1 MKVILNQDVSALGHI
16 GEIVNV
22 RNGYARNFLL
32 PRGVAAVA
40 NEANEAALKHH
51 RRILDKKK
59 AQLLAD
65 AKTLAAQIEKTAVTV
80 YKQTGEDERIFG
92 SVTTA
97 ELEELLNQEGLK
109 VSKRDISLV
118 EDIKKVGVYHG
129 QVKLHADVTAKFKV
143 WVVAKQ

>member
-1 MKVILNQDVSALGHI
+1 MKVILNQDVSTLGRI

-32 PRGVAAVA
+32 PRGIAAVA

-59 AQLLAD
+59 AQLLAE

-97 ELEELLNQEGLK
+97 ELEDLLSQEGLK
-109 VSKRDISLV
+109 VSRRDISLV
-118 EDIKKVGVYHG
+118 EEIKKVGVYHG
-129 QVKLHADVTAKFKV
+129 QVKLHSDVTAKFKV

>member
-1 MKVILNQDVSALGHI
+1 MKVILNQDVTSLGRI

-22 RNGYARNFLL
+22 RNGYARNYLL

-59 AQLLAD
+59 AQLLAA
-65 AKTLAAQIEKTAVTV
+65 AKTLAAQIEKVAVTV

-97 ELEELLNQEGLK
+97 ELEDLLGQEGHK
-109 VSKRDISLV
+109 ISRRDITLV

-129 QVKLHADVTAKFKV
+129 QVRLHPEVTAKFKV

>member
-1 MKVILNQDVSALGHI
+1 MKVILNQDVSTLGRI

-32 PRGVAAVA
+32 PRGIAAVA

-59 AQLLAD
+59 AQLLAE

-97 ELEELLNQEGLK
+97 ELEELLNQEGHK
-109 VSKRDISLV
+109 VSRRDISLV

-129 QVKLHADVTAKFKV
+129 QVKLHPEVTAKFKV

>member
-1 MKVILNQDVSALGHI
+1 MKVILNQDVSTLGRI

-22 RNGYARNFLL
+22 RNGYARNYLL
-32 PRGVAAVA
+32 PRGIAGMA

-59 AQLLAD
+59 AQLLAE
-65 AKTLAAQIEKTAVTV
+65 AKAQAAQIEKIAVTV

-97 ELEELLNQEGLK
+97 ELEDLLNQEGHK
-109 VSKRDISLV
+109 VSRRDISLV
-118 EDIKKVGVYHG
+118 EEIKKVGVYHG
-129 QVKLHADVTAKFKV
+129 QVKLHSEVTAKFKV

>member
-1 MKVILNQDVSALGHI
+1 MKVILNQDVSTLGHI

-22 RNGYARNFLL
+22 RNGYARNYLL
-32 PRGVAAVA
+32 PRGIAGMA

-59 AQLLAD
+59 AQLLAE
-65 AKTLAAQIEKTAVTV
+65 AKALAAQIEKIAVTV

-97 ELEELLNQEGLK
+97 ELEDLLNQEGHK
-109 VSKRDISLV
+109 VSRRDISLV
-118 EDIKKVGVYHG
+118 EEIKKVGVYHG
-129 QVKLHADVTAKFKV
+129 QVKLHSEVTAKFKV

>member
-1 MKVILNQDVSALGHI
+1 MKVILNQDVSTLGRI
-16 GEIVNV
+16 GEIVSV
-22 RNGYARNFLL
+22 RNGYARNYLL
-32 PRGVAAVA
+32 PRGIAGVA

-59 AQLLAD
+59 AQLLAE
-65 AKTLAAQIEKTAVTV
+65 AKSLAAQIEKISVTV

-97 ELEELLNQEGLK
+97 ELEDLLNQEGLK
-109 VSKRDISLV
+109 VSRRDISLV

-129 QVKLHADVTAKFKV
+129 QVKLHSDITAKFKV

>member
-1 MKVILNQDVSALGHI
+1 MKVILNQDVSTLGRI

-22 RNGYARNFLL
+22 RNGYARNYLL
-32 PRGVAAVA
+32 PRGIAGMA

-59 AQLLAD
+59 AHLLAE
-65 AKTLAAQIEKTAVTV
+65 AKAQAAQIEKIAVTV

-97 ELEELLNQEGLK
+97 ELEDLLNQEGHK
-109 VSKRDISLV
+109 VSRRDISLV
-118 EDIKKVGVYHG
+118 EEIKKVGVYHG
-129 QVKLHADVTAKFKV
+129 QVKLHSEVTAKFKV

>member
-1 MKVILNQDVSALGHI
+1 MKVILNQDVSALGRI

-32 PRGVAAVA
+32 PRGMAAVA

-109 VSKRDISLV
+109 VSRRDISLV

-129 QVKLHADVTAKFKV
+129 QVKLHADVNAKFKV

>member
-1 MKVILNQDVSALGHI
+1 MKVILNQDVSALGRI

-32 PRGVAAVA
+32 PRGMAAVA

-59 AQLLAD
+59 AQLLAE

-109 VSKRDISLV
+109 VSRRDITLV

>member
-1 MKVILNQDVSALGHI
+1 MKVILNQDVASLGRI
-16 GEIVNV
+16 GEIVSV

-32 PRGVAAVA
+32 PRGVAALA
-40 NEANEAALKHH
+40 NEANEAELKHQ

-59 AQLLAD
+59 AKLLAD
-65 AKTLAAQIEKTAVTV
+65 AKALAAQIEKVSVTV

-97 ELEELLNQEGLK
+97 ELEDLLSQEGHK
-109 VSKRDISLV
+109 ISKKDISLI

-129 QVKLHADVTAKFKV
+129 QAKLHPEVTAKFKV

>member
-1 MKVILNQDVSALGHI
+1 MKVILNQDVSTLGRI

-32 PRGVAAVA
+32 PRGMAAVA

-59 AQLLAD
+59 AQLLAE

-97 ELEELLNQEGLK
+97 ELEELLNQEGHK
-109 VSKRDISLV
+109 VSRRDISLV

-129 QVKLHADVTAKFKV
+129 QVKLHPEITAKFKV

>member
-1 MKVILNQDVSALGHI
+1 MKVILNQDVSTLGHI

-22 RNGYARNFLL
+22 RNGYARNYLL
-32 PRGVAAVA
+32 PRGIAGMA

-59 AQLLAD
+59 AQLLAE
-65 AKTLAAQIEKTAVTV
+65 AKALAAQIEKVAVTV

-97 ELEELLNQEGLK
+97 ELEELLNQEGHK
-109 VSKRDISLV
+109 VSRRDITLV
-118 EDIKKVGVYHG
+118 EEIKKVGVYHG
-129 QVKLHADVTAKFKV
+129 QVKLHSEVTAKFKV

>member
-1 MKVILNQDVSALGHI
+1 MKVILNQDVSTLGRI
-16 GEIVNV
+16 GEIVSV
-22 RNGYARNFLL
+22 RNGYARNYLL

-59 AQLLAD
+59 AQLLAE
-65 AKTLAAQIEKTAVTV
+65 AKSLAAQIEKISVTV

-97 ELEELLNQEGLK
+97 ELEDLLNQEGLQ
-109 VSKRDISLV
+109 VSRRDISLV

-129 QVKLHADVTAKFKV
+129 QVKLHSDVTAKFKV

>member
-1 MKVILNQDVSALGHI
+1 MKVILNQDVSALGRI

-32 PRGVAAVA
+32 PRGMAAVA

-59 AQLLAD
+59 AQLLAE

-109 VSKRDISLV
+109 VSRRDMTLV

>member
-1 MKVILNQDVSALGHI
+1 MKVILNQDVTSLGRI

-22 RNGYARNFLL
+22 RNGYARNYLL

-59 AQLLAD
+59 AKLLAE
-65 AKTLAAQIEKTAVTV
+65 AKALAAQIEKVAVTV

-97 ELEELLNQEGLK
+97 ELEELLAQEGHK
-109 VSKRDISLV
+109 VSRRDISLV

>member
-1 MKVILNQDVSALGHI
+1 MKVILNQDVSTLGRI

-32 PRGVAAVA
+32 PRGVASVA
-40 NEANEAALKHH
+40 NESNEAALKHH
-51 RRILDKKK
+51 RRILDKKR
-59 AQLLAD
+59 AQLLAE
-65 AKTLAAQIEKTAVTV
+65 AKALATQIEKTAVTV

-97 ELEELLNQEGLK
+97 ELEELLNQEGHK
-109 VSKRDISLV
+109 VSRRDISLV
-118 EDIKKVGVYHG
+118 EEIKKVGVYHG
-129 QVKLHADVTAKFKV
+129 QVKLHPEVTAKFKV

>member
-1 MKVILNQDVSALGHI
+1 MKVILNQDVTSLGRI

-22 RNGYARNFLL
+22 RNGYARNYLL

-59 AQLLAD
+59 AKLLAE
-65 AKTLAAQIEKTAVTV
+65 AKTLAAQIEKVSVTV

-97 ELEELLNQEGLK
+97 ELEDLLAQEGHK
-109 VSKRDISLV
+109 VSRRDITLV

-129 QVKLHADVTAKFKV
+129 QVKLHPEVSAKFKV

>member
-1 MKVILNQDVSALGHI
+1 MKVILNQDVSTLGHI

-22 RNGYARNFLL
+22 RNGYARNYLL
-32 PRGVAAVA
+32 PRGIAAVA

-59 AQLLAD
+59 AQLLAE

-97 ELEELLNQEGLK
+97 ELEELLNQEGFK
-109 VSKRDISLV
+109 VSRRDITLV

-129 QVKLHADVTAKFKV
+129 QVKLHTDVTAKFKV

>member
-1 MKVILNQDVSALGHI
+1 MKVILNQDVTSLGRI

-22 RNGYARNFLL
+22 RNGYARNYLL

-59 AQLLAD
+59 AKLLAD
-65 AKTLAAQIEKTAVTV
+65 AKALASQIEKVSVTV

-92 SVTTA
+92 SVTMA
-97 ELEELLNQEGLK
+97 ELEDLLTQEGHK
-109 VSKRDISLV
+109 VSRRDISLV
-118 EDIKKVGVYHG
+118 EEIKKVGVYQG
-129 QVKLHADVTAKFKV
+129 QVKLHPEVSAKFKV

>member
-1 MKVILNQDVSALGHI
+1 MKVILNQDVSTLGRI

-22 RNGYARNFLL
+22 RNGFARNFLL
-32 PRGVAAVA
+32 PRGIAAVA

-59 AQLLAD
+59 AQLLAE

-97 ELEELLNQEGLK
+97 ELEDLLSQEGLK
-109 VSKRDISLV
+109 VSRKDITLV

-129 QVKLHADVTAKFKV
+129 QVKLHSDVTAKFKV

>member
-1 MKVILNQDVSALGHI
+1 MKVILNQDVSTLGHI

-22 RNGYARNFLL
+22 RNGYARNYLL
-32 PRGVAAVA
+32 PRGIAGMA

-59 AQLLAD
+59 AQLLAE
-65 AKTLAAQIEKTAVTV
+65 AKALAAQIEKIAVTV

-97 ELEELLNQEGLK
+97 ELEELLNQEGHK
-109 VSKRDISLV
+109 VSRRDISLV
-118 EDIKKVGVYHG
+118 EEIKKVGVYHG
-129 QVKLHADVTAKFKV
+129 QVKLHSEVTAKFKV

>member
-1 MKVILNQDVSALGHI
+1 MKVILNQDVSTLGRI

-22 RNGYARNFLL
+22 RNGFARNFLL
-32 PRGVAAVA
+32 PRGIAAVA

-59 AQLLAD
+59 AQLLAE

-80 YKQTGEDERIFG
+80 YKQTGEDVRIFG

-97 ELEELLNQEGLK
+97 ELEDLLSQEGLK
-109 VSKRDISLV
+109 VSRKDITLV

-129 QVKLHADVTAKFKV
+129 QVKLHSDVTAKFKV

>member
-1 MKVILNQDVSALGHI
+1 MKVILLERVDRLGGLGDVVTVKDGF
-16 GEIVNV
+16 
-22 RNGYARNFLL
+22 ARNFLL
-32 PRGVAAVA
+32 PRGMAAVA

-109 VSKRDISLV
+109 VSRRDISLV

-129 QVKLHADVTAKFKV
+129 QVKLHADVNAKFKV

>member
-1 MKVILNQDVSALGHI
+1 MKVILNQDVSTLGHI

-22 RNGYARNFLL
+22 RNGYARNYLL
-32 PRGVAAVA
+32 PRGIAAVA

-59 AQLLAD
+59 AQLLAE

-97 ELEELLNQEGLK
+97 ELEELLTQEGYK
-109 VSKRDISLV
+109 VSRRDISLV

-129 QVKLHADVTAKFKV
+129 QVKLHTEVTAKFKV

>member
-32 PRGVAAVA
+32 PRGMAAVA

>member
-1 MKVILNQDVSALGHI
+1 MKVILNQDVSTLGRI
-16 GEIVNV
+16 GEIVSV
-22 RNGYARNFLL
+22 RNGYARNYLL

-59 AQLLAD
+59 AQLLAE
-65 AKTLAAQIEKTAVTV
+65 AKSLAAQIEKISVTV

-97 ELEELLNQEGLK
+97 ELEDLLNQEGLK
-109 VSKRDISLV
+109 VSRRDISLV

-129 QVKLHADVTAKFKV
+129 QVKLHSDVTAKFKV